1 MPTDSVCFSTVS
13 PVRSPDI
20 SNPQHK
26 TNIYIWN
33 CSSIKTSNC
42 KCCPAWCW
50 FSTKDLTKCA
60 ILAPFLSPPLPTISF
75 DSLTLPEWHSDVAD
89 VFQVP
94 KDNSSLLFLL
104 LRFFIAFMF
113 DQLLTSVLYALGR
126 TDLIALKSLIDNIA
140 ISNCCDLHFKL
151 SMNKINVVIDDTM
164 RWARTLIYHQTSY

>member
-33 CSSIKTSNC
+33 CTSIITSNC

-60 ILAPFLSPPLPTISF
+60 VLAPFLSPPLPTISF

-94 KDNSSLLFLL
+94 KDNSGLLFLL
-104 LRFFIAFMF
+104 LRFFIAFYVWPTTHERPLCTWQNWPHCCE
-113 DQLLTSVLYALGR
+113 DVDRQHCHQQLLWFTFQAVHE
-126 TDLIALKSLIDNIA
+126 K
-140 ISNCCDLHFKL
+140 
-151 SMNKINVVIDDTM
+151 NKC
-164 RWARTLIYHQTSY
+164 RHW

>member
-33 CSSIKTSNC
+33 CTSIITSNC

-60 ILAPFLSPPLPTISF
+60 ILAPFLSPPLSTISF

-104 LRFFIAFMF
+104 LRFFIAFLCLTNYSRASTMH
-113 DQLLTSVLYALGR
+113 LAELTSLLWSCWSTTLPSA
-126 TDLIALKSLIDNIA
+126 IAVIY
-140 ISNCCDLHFKL
+140 ISSCPWTK
-151 SMNKINVVIDDTM
+151 
-164 RWARTLIYHQTSY
+164 